1 VSAAVRAP
9 LAADLFAR
17 AQRVAPGGVHSPVR
31 AFRGVGGTP
40 RFMQSAQG
48 ARLQDVDGRQ
58 YLDFCLAW
66 GALLTGHQDE
76 DVQRAVSAAL
86 RRGWV
91 FGTAEPYSLELA
103 EFITANL
110 PWVQKLRFTNSGT
123 EAVMAAVRVARAAT
137 GRMQIVKYSGCYHGH
152 ADGMLVKAGSGLAE
166 APVPD
171 SAGVSAASAAE
182 TWVLP
187 LDDDAA
193 TERLF
198 AERGREIAA
207 VIIEPLPANNG
218 LLVQREEFLRGV
230 IAAAQRAGAL
240 VILDEVI
247 TGFRAA
253 FGGMTERLQLEPDLV
268 TYGKILGGGFPVG
281 ACGGRADL
289 MDWIAP
295 AGPVYQA
302 GTFSANPLGMC
313 AGLAMLRKLQELAP
327 YAQLERTTTALAQS
341 LRSAVARVPGC
352 SLQIQQLGSLFW
364 LVYGASANVQAVRTP
379 AAIPADHAQRFAP
392 LFHALLERG
401 VYLAPSGFETH
412 FISTAHSREDLAQ
425 FVTAFEESLRA
436 CHR

>member
-1 VSAAVRAP
+1 MSSAMCAE
-9 LAADLFAR
+9 LFAR

-31 AFRGVGGTP
+31 AFRGVGGIP
-40 RFMQSAQG
+40 RFMQSAHA
-48 ARLQDVDGRQ
+48 ARLVDVAGRS

-91 FGTAEPYSLELA
+91 FGTADPYSLELA
-103 EFITANL
+103 EFITAHI

-137 GRMQIVKYSGCYHGH
+137 GRTQVVKYSGCYHGH

-166 APVPD
+166 AVVPD
-171 SAGVSAASAAE
+171 SAGVSAACAAE

-193 TERLF
+193 TQRLF
-198 AERGREIAA
+198 AQRGSEIAA

-218 LLVQREEFLRGV
+218 LLIQREEFVRGV
-230 IAAAQRAGAL
+230 VAAAHRAGAL

-247 TGFRAA
+247 TGFRVA
-253 FGGMTERLQLEPDLV
+253 FGGMTERLQLKPDLV

-281 ACGGRADL
+281 AVGGRADL
-289 MDWIAP
+289 MDLIAP

-302 GTFSANPLGMC
+302 GTFSANPIGMC
-313 AGLAMLRKLQELAP
+313 AGLAMLKKLKELAP
-327 YAQLERTTTALAQS
+327 YAALERETTALARA
-341 LRSAVARVPGC
+341 LRSAVERLPGC
-352 SLQIQQLGSLFW
+352 SLQVQQLGSLFW
-364 LVYGASANVQAVRTP
+364 LVYGAGTSADGPAIRTP
-379 AAIPADHAQRFAP
+379 DAIPADHSKRFAR
-392 LFHALLERG
+392 LFHALLGRG
-401 VYLAPSGFETH
+401 MYLAPSGFETH
-412 FISTAHSREDLAQ
+412 FLSTAHSLEDLAQ
-425 FVTAFEESLRA
+425 F
-436 CHR
+436 